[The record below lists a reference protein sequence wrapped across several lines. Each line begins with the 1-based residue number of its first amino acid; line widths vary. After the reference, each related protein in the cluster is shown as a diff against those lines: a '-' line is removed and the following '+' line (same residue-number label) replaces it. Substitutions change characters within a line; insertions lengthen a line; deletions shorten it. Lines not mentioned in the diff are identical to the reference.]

1 MYAVDKALHQ
11 LKVAACIAASDFY
24 RCQRLYI
31 RAVMDSSRGHGA
43 VTGQAFDEYLKAA
56 NAYHDALSDL
66 WDVLLNAAP
75 FPGKEEEM
83 RRTMAGY
90 EVVVS
95 ELHAIQRFAF
105 SW

>member
-1 MYAVDKALHQ
+1 MHAVDKALHQ

-31 RAVMDSSRGHGA
+31 RAVMNTSRGHGA
-43 VTGQAFDEYLKAA
+43 VTRQAFDEYLKAA
-56 NAYHDALSDL
+56 NAYQDALRDL
-66 WDVLLNAAP
+66 WEALLDAAP
-75 FPGKEEEM
+75 FPRKEEEIQ
-83 RRTMAGY
+83 RTMARY

-95 ELHAIQRFAF
+95 ELHAIQRLAL